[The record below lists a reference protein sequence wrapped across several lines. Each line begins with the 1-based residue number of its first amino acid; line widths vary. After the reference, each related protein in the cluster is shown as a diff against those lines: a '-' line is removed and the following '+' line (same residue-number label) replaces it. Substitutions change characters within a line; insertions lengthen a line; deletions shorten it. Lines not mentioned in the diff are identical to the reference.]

1 MIIYLLIKLSRA
13 PRPTIIC
20 TLCAFVSSMREYYI
34 IASSLY
40 QLLLYV
46 PENRLG
52 SHPTQLGYP
61 YTILA
66 SSPSTQNPP
75 PPPSSSVS
83 SSPSSP
89 TTTPGTSRV
98 AAG

>member
-1 MIIYLLIKLSRA
+1 MIVYLLIKLSRVYCVTYV
-13 PRPTIIC
+13 RPF
-20 TLCAFVSSMREYYI
+20 AEPGYYI
-34 IASSLY
+34 ITPCYCMAWRIALD
-40 QLLLYV
+40 
-46 PENRLG
+46 
-52 SHPTQLGYP
+52 PTQLGYL
-61 YTILA
+61 YTTLA